1 MAQLNENAF
10 KALYGASGTTFPDNT
25 TGQISEGDMRDFGRD
40 IADSY
45 VNKITDFLT
54 GLSGVAPGINNISGL
69 KLIVTTGASLSSYP
83 TVIFRDVDNGNV
95 LRVYVLYSGTDAESS
110 PDIIRPNDYNGTTN
124 QKVWK
129 LAVVDASGGDF
140 WPLDGS
146 ADILGN
152 VTLAGNGFNVTLG
165 QSGDRMGNFRVWS
178 NGTARL
184 DGVTAAGLQS
194 DGDVDITSTSHGS
207 IVLGASGHVITDNNA
222 TKKGLQTAASGY
234 VTDPRSY
241 TDKEYVDA
249 LIGANDA
256 MQFKGVIDAS
266 SNPNYPAA
274 DAGHTYKISVAGKVG
289 GASGKSVEAGD
300 MIICTVDGSAAG
312 NEATVGANWV
322 AVQVNLDGAVI
333 GPASSTSDNIPA
345 FDGTT
350 GKLLKDS
357 GKAHSIDGTFAAN
370 SDNKI
375 PTEKAVKTYA
385 DTKLPLAGGTMSGN
399 IVMGSNKLTGLSAG
413 TTAGESV
420 RYEQV
425 IGTQDLYIPAG
436 AWTPRTSNGCAQI
449 TTYENATSK
458 VNVDVLYFDSSAQEF
473 AQFKISMPRNWN
485 NGTITAKFHWMA
497 PSGAGTVVWGMSGVA
512 LSDGDALSTSF
523 GTRQSVSDA
532 IGTTETIRST
542 SYTSAITIA
551 GTPADADIIIL
562 QIDRDPADG
571 SDNFNADAGLIG
583 VTITIT
589 TDSGVSS

>member
-1 MAQLNENAF
+1 MAQLDDNAF
-10 KALYGASGTTFPDNT
+10 KTLYGASGTTFPDNT

-40 IADSY
+40 ISDSF
-45 VNKITDFLT
+45 VNKTSESFTGVRGVSPGITTIT
-54 GLSGVAPGINNISGL
+54 GLKSVA
-69 KLIVTTGASLSSYP
+69 TTGIATSSKA
-83 TVIFRDVDNGNV
+83 TAIFRDTDNANV
-95 LRVYVLYSGTDAESS
+95 LRVYVLESGTDAESS
-110 PDIIRPNDYNGTTN
+110 PNVIRPNDYNGTTN

-129 LAVVDASGGDF
+129 LAIVDASGGDF
-140 WPLDGS
+140 WPLSGTSDL
-146 ADILGN
+146 LGN
-152 VTLAGNGFNVTLG
+152 VILVGNGFNITLG
-165 QSGDRMGNFRVWS
+165 QSGNRMGDFRVWS
-178 NGTARL
+178 NGTARI
-184 DGVTAAGLQS
+184 DGTTAAGLQS
-194 DGDVDITSTSHGS
+194 AGDVDIESTSHGKLL
-207 IVLGASGHVITDNNA
+207 LGASGHVITDNNA
-222 TKKGLQTAASGY
+222 VKKGLQTAASGY

-289 GASGKSVEAGD
+289 GASGKTVEVGD
-300 MIICTVDGSAAG
+300 MIICTVDGSSAG
-312 NEATVGANWV
+312 NEAAVGANWT

-345 FDGTT
+345 FDGVT

-357 GKAHSIDGTFAAN
+357 GKAHSTDGTFAAN

-375 PTEKAVKTYA
+375 PTEKAAKTYA
-385 DTKLPLAGGTMSGN
+385 DTKLPLAGGTMSGP
-399 IVMGSNKLTGLSAG
+399 IAMGSQKVTGLAAG
-413 TTAGESV
+413 TANGDAV

-436 AWTPRTSNGCAQI
+436 AWMPRTSNGCAQI
-449 TTYENATSK
+449 STYENATSK
-458 VNVDVLYFDSSAQEF
+458 ANVDVLYFDSTAQEF

-497 PSGAGTVVWGMSGVA
+497 PSGTGTVVWGISGVA
-512 LSDGDALSTSF
+512 LSDGDALSTAF

-551 GTPADADIIIL
+551 GSPADADIIIL
-562 QIDRDPADG
+562 QVDRDPTDG

-583 VTITIT
+583 VTITLT
-589 TDSGVSS
+589 TDAAVSS

>member
-1 MAQLNENAF
+1 MAQLDDNAF
-10 KALYGASGTTFPDNT
+10 KTLYGASGTTFPDNT

-40 IADSY
+40 ISDSF
-45 VNKITDFLT
+45 VNKTSESFTGVRGVSPGITTIT
-54 GLSGVAPGINNISGL
+54 GLKSVA
-69 KLIVTTGASLSSYP
+69 TTGIATSSKA
-83 TVIFRDVDNGNV
+83 TAIFRDTDNANV
-95 LRVYVLYSGTDAESS
+95 LRVYVLESGTDAESS
-110 PDIIRPNDYNGTTN
+110 PNVIRPNDYNGTTN

-129 LAVVDASGGDF
+129 LAIVDASGGDF
-140 WPLDGS
+140 WPLSGTSDL
-146 ADILGN
+146 LGN
-152 VTLAGNGFNVTLG
+152 VILVGNGFNITLG
-165 QSGDRMGNFRVWS
+165 QSGNRMGDFRVWS
-178 NGTARL
+178 NGTARI
-184 DGVTAAGLQS
+184 DGTTAAGLQS
-194 DGDVDITSTSHGS
+194 AGDVDIESTSHGKLL
-207 IVLGASGHVITDNNA
+207 LGASGHIITDNNA
-222 TKKGLQTAASGY
+222 VKKGLQTAASGY

-289 GASGKSVEAGD
+289 GASGKTVEVGD
-300 MIICTVDGSAAG
+300 MIICTVDGSSAG
-312 NEATVGANWV
+312 NEAAVGANWT

-345 FDGTT
+345 FDGVT

-357 GKAHSIDGTFAAN
+357 GKAHSTDGTFAAN

-375 PTEKAVKTYA
+375 PTEKAAKTYA
-385 DTKLPLAGGTMSGN
+385 DTKLPLAGGTMSGP
-399 IVMGSNKLTGLSAG
+399 IAMGSQKVTGLAAG
-413 TTAGESV
+413 TANGDAV

-449 TTYENATSK
+449 STYENATSK
-458 VNVDVLYFDSSAQEF
+458 ANVDVLYFDSTAQEF

-497 PSGAGTVVWGMSGVA
+497 PSGTGTVVWGISGVA
-512 LSDGDALSTSF
+512 LSDGDALSTAF

-532 IGTTETIRST
+532 IGATETIRST

-551 GTPADADIIIL
+551 GSPADADIIIL
-562 QIDRDPADG
+562 QVDRDPTDG

-589 TDSGVSS
+589 TDAAVAS

>member
-1 MAQLNENAF
+1 MAQLDDNAF

-40 IADSY
+40 ISDSF
-45 VNKITDFLT
+45 VNKTSESFTGVRGVSPGITTIT
-54 GLSGVAPGINNISGL
+54 GLKNVA
-69 KLIVTTGASLSSYP
+69 TTGIATSSKA
-83 TVIFRDVDNGNV
+83 TAIFRDTDNANV
-95 LRVYVLYSGTDAESS
+95 LRVYVLESGTDAESS
-110 PDIIRPNDYNGTTN
+110 PNVIRPNDYNGTTN

-129 LAVVDASGGDF
+129 LAIVDASGGDF
-140 WPLDGS
+140 WPLSGTS
-146 ADILGN
+146 ELLGN
-152 VTLAGNGFNVTLG
+152 VILVGNGFNITLG
-165 QSGDRMGNFRVWS
+165 QSGDRMGDFRVWS
-178 NGTARL
+178 NGTARV
-184 DGVTAAGLQS
+184 DGTTAAGLQS
-194 DGDVDITSTSHGS
+194 AGDVDIESTSHGKLL
-207 IVLGASGHVITDNNA
+207 LGASGHVITDNNA
-222 TKKGLQTAASGY
+222 VKKGLQTAASGY

-289 GASGKSVEAGD
+289 GASGKTVEVGD

-312 NEATVGANWV
+312 NEASVGANWT

-333 GPASSTSDNIPA
+333 GPASSTSDNIPT
-345 FDGTT
+345 FDGVT

-385 DTKLPLAGGTMSGN
+385 DTKLPLAGGTMSGP
-399 IVMGSNKLTGLSAG
+399 IAMGSQKITGLAAG
-413 TTAGESV
+413 TANGDAV

-449 TTYENATSK
+449 STYENATSK
-458 VNVDVLYFDSSAQEF
+458 ANVDVLYFDSTAQEF

-497 PSGAGTVVWGMSGVA
+497 PSGTGTVVWGISAVA
-512 LSDGDALSTSF
+512 LSDGDVLSTAF

-551 GTPADADIIIL
+551 GSPADADIIIL
-562 QIDRDPADG
+562 QIDRDPTDG

-583 VTITIT
+583 VTITLT
-589 TDSGVSS
+589 TDAAVSS